1 MTGTDATPENEA
13 SMRTLTITTV
23 IVAMLMAF
31 PMKSAAAPDP
41 EQTKAIGSM
50 TVGELERAADEARNQ
65 KDYAQAIEYLQA
77 AIRKEPKNE
86 MLYNLIGMAKW
97 KKGDTRSARADFQRA
112 TKLNS
117 KYAEA
122 FNNIGAL
129 DYTQKDMK
137 SAVKYFKKA
146 VALEETRAT
155 FHVNLGAAW
164 FGQNKVDRA
173 LTEYTRA
180 LELDPQVLVSTMRAG
195 VVAQIASPEER
206 ARYAYMLA
214 KIYARR
220 GAVDDCLRCLRKA
233 KEEGYRELAN
243 VYKDQEFASLRN
255 DARLSEVVPPP
266 AK

>member
-1 MTGTDATPENEA
+1 
-13 SMRTLTITTV
+13 MRTLTTTTLM
-23 IVAMLMAF
+23 VAMLMAC
-31 PMKSAAAPDP
+31 PTISAAAPDP
-41 EQTKAIGSM
+41 EQRKSVGSM
-50 TVGELERAADEARNQ
+50 TVGELDKAADEARNQ

-77 AIRKEPKNE
+77 AIRREPKNE
-86 MLYNLIGMAKW
+86 MLYNKLGMAEW
-97 KKGDTRSARADFQRA
+97 KRGDNRSARAEFLRA

-117 KYAEA
+117 KYADA

-129 DYTQKDMK
+129 DYTQKNTR

-146 VALEETRAT
+146 VSLDESRAT

-164 FGQNKVDRA
+164 FAQNKVDRA

-180 LELDPQVLVSTMRAG
+180 LELDPQVLVNSMLAG
-195 VVAQIASPEER
+195 VAAQIASPEER

-220 GAVDDCLRCLRKA
+220 GDVEDCLRCLRKA

-255 DARLSEVVPPP
+255 DVRLSEVVPQP